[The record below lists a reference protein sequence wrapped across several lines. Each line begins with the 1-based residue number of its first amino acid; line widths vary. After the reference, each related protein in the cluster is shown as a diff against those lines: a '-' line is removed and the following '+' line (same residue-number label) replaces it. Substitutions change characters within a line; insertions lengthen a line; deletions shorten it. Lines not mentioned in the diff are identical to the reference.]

1 MARPRKMTIEYFPH
15 FVHSGKTLFVLET
28 NFGNDGYAFW
38 FKLLELLGQTEFH
51 LFDCGNSANWRFLL
65 AKTHVSEETA
75 AEIIQTLVDLDAID
89 REFWEEKKIYCENF
103 VQNISDVYKKRS
115 LPLPTKERIRNG
127 NHSNGR
133 VSAPKTKDDVEFPEV
148 FGSENTQS
156 IVKESI
162 VNKSKVN
169 QSIVND
175 QIDDNVLDFIIE
187 FWRQPQYS
195 LQRLPANLSSTYSA
209 IKKALALYGKEQIL
223 QAIKN
228 YSTILHS
235 KDYLLNQ
242 NWTLARFLEH
252 DSFERFLDIDEAKK
266 YYARGNRKEY
276 DESLDA
282 IKNFSLEEVK

>member
-15 FVHSGKTLFVLET
+15 FVHSGKTLFVLES

-65 AKTHVSEETA
+65 AKTHVSEQTA
-75 AEIIQTLVDLDAID
+75 TEIINTLVDLEAID
-89 REFWEEKKIYCENF
+89 REFWQEKKIYSENF

-127 NHSNGR
+127 NHGNGG
-133 VSAPKTKDDVEFPEV
+133 VSAAETNDEVEFPEV
-148 FGSENTQS
+148 SGSENAQS

-162 VNKSKVN
+162 VNKSKLK

-175 QIDDNVLDFIIE
+175 QIDDNILDFIIE

-209 IKKALALYGKEQIL
+209 IKKALPLYGKEKIL
-223 QAIKN
+223 TAIQN

-235 KDYLLNQ
+235 KEYLLNQ

-252 DSFERFLDIDEAKK
+252 DSFERFIDIDEAKK
-266 YYARGNRKEY
+266 YYARGNRKDY

-282 IKNFSLEEVK
+282 IKNFEVEESG